1 MKQRVLTGIKPTGR
15 IHLGN
20 YVGAIKPALKLA
32 ESEEYQASYFIADYH
47 GMTRVQDAE
56 EMRNLTRGIAAA
68 WLALGLDPEKVTF
81 YRQSDVPEIF
91 ELTWILSCVTPKGL
105 MNRAHAY
112 KAMTDGNKGAGQ
124 EVDHGVNMGVYTYPV
139 LMASDILLFQADK
152 VPVGKDQLQHIEI
165 ARDIAGY
172 FNKQYGGTFKLPEH
186 FIQEQSAVVPGLDGR
201 KMSKSY
207 NNTIPLFEEPAKL
220 KKLIN
225 KIKTDSSLPTD
236 PKDHDQSVI
245 FALYREFSS
254 QEEVIV
260 MKDRFRDGISWGE
273 AKAELFQAINGK
285 MTGPRERYME
295 LMGSPEKME
304 AILARGA
311 QRARETTTPFL
322 TEIKKKIGIL

>member
-1 MKQRVLTGIKPTGR
+1 MKHRVLTGIKPTGK

-20 YVGAIKPALKLA
+20 YVGAVKPALKLA

-47 GMTRVQDAE
+47 GMTKVQDAE
-56 EMRNLTRGIAAA
+56 EMRNLSRGIAAA

-105 MNRAHAY
+105 LNRAHAY
-112 KAMTDGNKGAGQ
+112 KAMTDGNQQAGQ
-124 EVDHGVNMGVYTYPV
+124 DVDHGVNMGIYTYPV

-172 FNKQYGGTFKLPEH
+172 FNKQYGETFKLPEH
-186 FIQEQSAVVPGLDGR
+186 FIQEQSAIVPGLDGR

-225 KIKTDSSLPTD
+225 KIKTDSSLPTE
-236 PKDHDQSVI
+236 PKDPDQSVI
-245 FALYREFSS
+245 FALYREFASP
-254 QEEVIV
+254 EEVIV
-260 MKDRFRDGISWGE
+260 MKERFREGISWGE
-273 AKAELFQAINGK
+273 AKAELFQSIDGTMA
-285 MTGPRERYME
+285 GPREKYVE
-295 LMGSPEKME
+295 LMESPEKMD

-311 QRARETTTPFL
+311 RKARETTSPFL
-322 TEIKKKIGIL
+322 VEIKKKVGIL